1 MRFGLTKDSEKR
13 STRSQ
18 FDVRE
23 KKLKSRHFFVS
34 PITKTIQKI
43 KSIVLIKT
51 RSRRRFV
58 TTGRH
63 ERNM

>member
-1 MRFGLTKDSEKR
+1 MRFGLTKGTEEK
-13 STRSQ
+13 SIRSQ
-18 FDVRE
+18 FEVRE
-23 KKLKSRHFFVS
+23 KKLKNRYFIVS
-34 PITKTIQKI
+34 LITKTIQKI

-58 TTGRH
+58 MTDKS